1 MVVVLSLR
9 DLHQPELVR
18 LGHVQVNLLLHNLL
32 LQVGKNLKSFNCM
45 SLGILPL
52 LDTGVTVC

>member
-32 LQVGKNLKSFNCM
+32 QVGKNLKSFNCV

-52 LDTGVTVC
+52 LDTRVTVC

>member
-9 DLHQPELVR
+9 DLHQPELAS
-18 LGHVQVNLLLHNLL
+18 LGLLLHNLL
-32 LQVGKNLKSFNCM
+32 LQVGKNLKSFDCM
-45 SLGILPL
+45 SSGILPL